1 MNKKNKW
8 QKIWEKKGKL
18 KDRNITLRKLISMN
32 GFDSGA
38 GKIGVENWK
47 KYIEVVIN
55 ELGIQKGDSIY
66 EVGCGSGGFLYQF
79 YKRGNGVGGVDY
91 SRSLI
96 KIAKKIIRGDFN
108 VGEARKL
115 NTKRKYD
122 FVVANSVFQ
131 YFPDFDYALMVVSKM
146 LDKAN
151 KGIGIFDVPNEH
163 LKEKSERARRGS
175 LKKGEYKRKYERLS
189 HLYYDKIGFI
199 NWGKEHNYKVR
210 IFNQNIKNYGNNHFR
225 FNIVIT
231 K

>member
-47 KYIEVVIN
+47 KFIKFISKK
-55 ELGIQKGDSIY
+55 LGIKKGDSIY
-66 EVGCGSGGFLYQF
+66 EVGCGAGAFLYQF
-79 YKRGNGVGGVDY
+79 YKRGHGVGGGDY
-91 SRSLI
+91 SMSLI
-96 KIAKKIIRGDFN
+96 KIAKRIMRGDFN

-115 NTKRKYD
+115 NNKRKYD

-131 YFPDFDYALMVVSKM
+131 YFPDFDYALMVVSEM

-163 LKEKSERARRGS
+163 LKEKSERARRRS
-175 LKKGEYKRKYERLS
+175 LSKGEYKKKYEGLS
-189 HLYYDKIGFI
+189 HLYYDK
-199 NWGKEHNYKVR
+199 NWFYKLGKEYNYKVR
-210 IFNQNIKNYGNNHFR
+210 IFNQNINNYGNNRFR
-225 FNIVIT
+225 FNVVII